1 MYWSWKLV
9 LNFTEQQKKFCLSL
23 HYTVIYLLKV
33 LKHTKS
39 RQNNSEINVATL
51 SLGNVSKD
59 FSVDNTKYEFF
70 GYIYD
75 FAVDYDSINIAD
87 ILDIHKYLMKKAQYK
102 IIFWFI

>member
-1 MYWSWKLV
+1 M
-9 LNFTEQQKKFCLSL
+9 
-23 HYTVIYLLKV
+23 
-33 LKHTKS
+33 KHTKS